1 MGNVIGNNVLSFSR
15 KEKTVRMLTLL
26 SLVSGRLIKQG
37 FLRESERKR
46 ESERERDER
55 AREIGRKRDR

>member
-26 SLVSGRLIKQG
+26 SLVSGRLKKQG
-37 FLRESERKR
+37 FLRESERKTESHR
-46 ESERERDER
+46 ENETSERERER
-55 AREIGRKRDR
+55 SKER